1 MKEQMRIFNSNDL
14 YERVKDVSDNHNEA
28 TCDLLIKILSSVGLS
43 IVDTEEATEIID
55 FQKRAEDNGK

>member
-1 MKEQMRIFNSNDL
+1 MKIFNADDL
-14 YERVKDVSDNHNEA
+14 YKRVRDASFNHNEA

-55 FQKRAEDNGK
+55 FQKRLEDDGK

>member
-1 MKEQMRIFNSNDL
+1 MRIFNSNDL

-43 IVDTEEATEIID
+43 IVDTEEATEII
-55 FQKRAEDNGK
+55 GG

>member
-1 MKEQMRIFNSNDL
+1 MRIFNSNDL
-14 YERVKDVSDNHNEA
+14 YERVKDVSDNHNKA

-55 FQKRAEDNGK
+55 FQKRAEDDGK